1 MIKNEN
7 IVDHKENKEEINL
20 NNLFNTIANA
30 KDICN
35 YLDSLKCFFKDYFS
49 LSNSQYD
56 SLNEL
61 YNIYFSKQ
69 NESIINTK
77 IYKIDYTIK
86 NILKIKLN
94 YMKSILLNA
103 ELLDLILN
111 QISELRNILDSLPF
125 VFSNINFIGKN
136 TDETNKITSSLN
148 KSLGDFEMRIVE
160 NYIREKYNKD
170 IPGINRKDSMENLI
184 SLIKYLENSLLNVT
198 KIRKSQYFSELKE
211 PDDRICNS
219 TNEINKILIMYLSK
233 IKGNN
238 NFILLKKIY

>member
-7 IVDHKENKEEINL
+7 IVEHKENKEEINL

-160 NYIREKYNKD
+160 NYIREKYNKN

-184 SLIKYLENSLLNVT
+184 SLIEYLENSLLNVT

-238 NFILLKKIY
+238 KIFGR

>member
-111 QISELRNILDSLPF
+111 KISELRNILDRYIINILFISL
-125 VFSNINFIGKN
+125 VELQILSSGSL
-136 TDETNKITSSLN
+136 SSL
-148 KSLGDFEMRIVE
+148 
-160 NYIREKYNKD
+160 KY
-170 IPGINRKDSMENLI
+170 
-184 SLIKYLENSLLNVT
+184 
-198 KIRKSQYFSELKE
+198 
-211 PDDRICNS
+211 
-219 TNEINKILIMYLSK
+219 
-233 IKGNN
+233 
-238 NFILLKKIY
+238 